1 MASSQN
7 SPVLIQHSSPPHR
20 LSPEVTIVS
29 ISPFNPDHSPLQEPA
44 AARPQPAVDE
54 SSSDSEPTTPTSEMT
69 DTVMVDV
76 PLPEQEEQEPE
87 SYGEQNNAGEE
98 SQLQQPEAVAS
109 SETVPQ
115 GIEQVPPPANDTSTQ
130 DIGELSPPPV
140 VQQPRNDPPA
150 WVTWDDDLSTPTE
163 DEMTE
168 LTSRASRGQELSA
181 LDVPSVEKRIYQ
193 DVDDPEQRPVKKLRL
208 SWIIKGVRGT
218 RDKPN
223 HARVLISPPAN
234 VDGNYWQ
241 IKFYPRGN
249 KSVSLSAY
257 IRCSRH
263 PPKPDAHYQNGTFS
277 FFQGPP
283 DADLSN
289 KDAPIQ
295 TIHNQSTEIECD
307 KDTATPSET
316 VTDSQK
322 EQNTSG
328 QDAEGAHTDD
338 GASTGDVASEET
350 QGEEDWRVAAQLGM
364 VMYNPDEPRTC
375 HVMSSEHQFA
385 KTNDDWGWTNF
396 VGPWS
401 EIHTRGHLQRA
412 PLLQNDTIAIDAY
425 IRIFDDPTQALWWH
439 TSDAECHW
447 DSKSLAGYFPM
458 GTPPLY
464 HSPAVA
470 GMTAW
475 LLLAP
480 FRKILQ
486 EVSTVDW
493 RQNSQIRPKPVI
505 SHLQMILFLMRHLRK
520 ERETYVDLYPA
531 IQAIR
536 DLGDEYNDVKT
547 FWEVFRRTIELELEG
562 DDKSLKDLSAIFDMP
577 GGPLSLPPL
586 PVENVCD
593 IQQSLEQ
600 VLRTKSFKGQ
610 LSDFLPLTLARQLFD
625 KTKREWGLLHDRVI
639 LNEELDLS
647 NFTTNLEHSRY
658 TLYGFVVHVG
668 DRNSGKFYSILR
680 PGGPKTKWLAFEDGD
695 GNKVFSYTRQR
706 TQDFEGLEGQALKDF
721 TSTRQ
726 TAYMAMYIKT
736 SRLGDYLPGKLEP
749 YKLPKSLLPHLESHF
764 QGGEFTETPTLDNS
778 DEIAVELYSDEG
790 IIGRQGLLDMFN
802 IKRQSDHK
810 GLFHIIK
817 VPKTAT
823 YQDLRLQ
830 LAQKLKLNDPK
841 EIRLF
846 LMSYTGLGHYTSAQ
860 MHAVDMM
867 DLPRDAMRSDQPLCL
882 WFSIL
887 KTEEAVKLFG
897 VPDRTESTEQIEDS
911 PEPEDG
917 SNNAN
922 EATLEEGN
930 QENVAAP
937 DAEQAS
943 VQEAIATDLELITA
957 GSQQPSSQS
966 VESQDPE
973 SAMQL
978 EMSPPSAEDSLTA
991 NVPHGHLI
999 DAAAHGDPPQAET
1012 ATSEE
1017 AIQEISAETM
1027 SAMSVIEEAVIASIV
1042 ARDAEAMDFALDSA
1056 PISNQETTQT
1066 PQTEDI
1072 SAEQSQGPVDNVYG
1086 FIQVFDVDNQNF
1098 YVREAFFAKYDD
1110 KIKEFVRQRMGY
1122 DTDKAFD
1129 IWRRESVVDGAAME
1143 DDDTFRDRRFINGC
1157 DLIVGEPI
1165 SDAKI
1170 KQLHEQ
1176 GKFSNPFD
1184 LSKYLRMVD
1193 RRHPVLSLTTSEPIE
1208 LAEFGADYYKGP
1220 LVNGRMHGKHALSIS
1235 SSGHTYEGPLVCN
1248 KKCGKG
1254 GKMTYQNGDTYEGD
1268 WEDDE
1273 RHGQGTFVEHRTGNK
1288 YVGGFEYG
1296 KRWGM
1301 GTTYWRVAD
1310 EQADLCQICYSQEID
1325 ALFFDCGHVCSC
1337 VECAR
1342 QCEICPICRRNVKQV
1357 VKMFR
1362 A

>member
-29 ISPFNPDHSPLQEPA
+29 ISPFNPDPSPLQEPS
-44 AARPQPAVDE
+44 AARLQPAVDE
-54 SSSDSEPTTPTSEMT
+54 SSSESEPSTPTSEMA
-69 DTVMVDV
+69 DTTMVDV
-76 PLPEQEEQEPE
+76 PLPEPEEQEPE
-87 SYGEQNNAGEE
+87 SQGGQTNAGQE
-98 SQLQQPEAVAS
+98 SQWQQPEAAIS

-115 GIEQVPPPANDTSTQ
+115 EIEQIPTAANDTSTQ
-130 DIGELSPPPV
+130 DDPEILGPPV
-140 VQQPRNDPPA
+140 MQQPRNDTPA

-168 LTSRASRGQELSA
+168 LTSRASRGQELNA

-218 RDKPN
+218 REKPN
-223 HARVLISPPAN
+223 HSRVLISPPAN

-257 IRCSRH
+257 IRCSRN
-263 PPKPDAHYQNGTFS
+263 PPKPDVHYQNGTFS

-289 KDAPIQ
+289 SAAPVQ
-295 TIHNQSTEIECD
+295 TIHHQNTEIEC
-307 KDTATPSET
+307 KRNTPAPSET
-316 VTDSQK
+316 VMDVRK

-328 QDAEGAHTDD
+328 EDAEGAHTDD
-338 GASTGDVASEET
+338 GASTGEVASGET
-350 QGEEDWRVAAQLGM
+350 QEEDWRVAAQLGM

-396 VGPWS
+396 VGSWS

-439 TSDAECHW
+439 SSDAECHW
-447 DSKSLAGYFPM
+447 DSKALAGYFPM

-475 LLLAP
+475 LLLDP
-480 FRKILQ
+480 LRKILQ
-486 EVSTVDW
+486 EVSTVEW

-536 DLGDEYNDVKT
+536 DLGEEYNDVKT

-562 DDKSLKDLSAIFDMP
+562 DDKSLQDLSAIFDMP
-577 GGPLSLPPL
+577 DGPLSLPPL

-600 VLRTKSFKGQ
+600 VLCTKSFKGQ
-610 LSDFLPLTLARQLFD
+610 LPDFLPLTLARQRFD
-625 KTKREWGLLHDRVI
+625 KTKREWRLLHDRVI

-647 NFTTNLEHSRY
+647 NFTTNVEHSRY

-695 GNKVFSYTRQR
+695 GNKVFSYTRKR
-706 TQDFEGLEGQALKDF
+706 TQEFEGLEGQALKDF

-736 SRLGDYLPGKLEP
+736 SRLDDYLPGKLEP

-764 QGGEFTETPTLDNS
+764 QGGEFTQAPTLDNP
-778 DEIAVELYSDEG
+778 DEIPVELYSDEG
-790 IIGRQGLLDMFN
+790 ILGRQGLLDMFN

-810 GLFHIIK
+810 GLFHIIS
-817 VPKTAT
+817 VPKIAT

-830 LAQKLKLNDPK
+830 LAQKLRLNDPK

-867 DLPRDAMRSDQPLCL
+867 DLPRDAMYSDQPLCL
-882 WFSIL
+882 WYSIL

-897 VPDRTESTEQIEDS
+897 VPDKTELTERMEDS
-911 PEPEDG
+911 QEPEDA
-917 SNNAN
+917 SNNTN
-922 EATLEEGN
+922 EATAEEGN
-930 QENVAAP
+930 EENVAAP

-943 VQEAIATDLELITA
+943 VQEAVAADLELIA
-957 GSQQPSSQS
+957 AESQQPFSQP
-966 VESQDPE
+966 VESQASD
-973 SAMQL
+973 SAMQM
-978 EMSPPSAEDSLTA
+978 EMSPPSAEESLTA

-999 DAAAHGDPPQAET
+999 DAAAHGNPSQADT
-1012 ATSEE
+1012 VTVEE
-1017 AIQEISAETM
+1017 AALGISGGTM
-1027 SAMSVIEEAVIASIV
+1027 SAFSAVQQAVEASIMAQDV
-1042 ARDAEAMDFALDSA
+1042 ETFASNIRSAR
-1056 PISNQETTQT
+1056 ISNEETMQT
-1066 PQTEDI
+1066 SETEQMPV
-1072 SAEQSQGPVDNVYG
+1072 EQSQGPVDNVYG

-1098 YVREAFFAKYDD
+1098 QVREAFFAKYDD

-1122 DTDKAFD
+1122 DADKAFD

-1143 DDDTFRDRRFINGC
+1143 ADDTFRDRRFINGC

-1193 RRHPVLSLTTSEPIE
+1193 RKHPVLSLTTSEPIE
-1208 LAEFGADYYKGP
+1208 LAEFGADYYRGP
-1220 LVNGRMHGKHALSIS
+1220 LVNGRMHGKAALSIS
-1235 SSGHTYEGPLVCN
+1235 SSGHTYEGPLECN

-1288 YVGGFEYG
+1288 YIGGFEYG

-1301 GTTYWRVAD
+1301 GTTYWQVAD